1 MLAVD
6 RAIHGRVNTA
16 TAALVVRVG
25 DVEDQPPQFI
35 QAPPVTRIPEDIPV
49 NSGVLEGEC
58 PGLFLEPSR
67 FLRKVRGARESFE
80 RQTDDR
86 YIGESFEKVINMEG
100 ENIRS

>member
-1 MLAVD
+1 MD
-6 RAIHGRVNTA
+6 RAISGQVNTA

-58 PGLFLEPSR
+58 FGVVIWSSEIKTRSR
-67 FLRKVRGARESFE
+67 L
-80 RQTDDR
+80 TI
-86 YIGESFEKVINMEG
+86 Y
-100 ENIRS
+100 

>member
-1 MLAVD
+1 MWLKKSYLECDITFITCYALMGIGLTPQVLAVD
-6 RAIHGRVNTA
+6 RAISGQVNTA

-58 PGLFLEPSR
+58 FGL
-67 FLRKVRGARESFE
+67 V
-80 RQTDDR
+80 T
-86 YIGESFEKVINMEG
+86 
-100 ENIRS
+100 

>member
-1 MLAVD
+1 MWVKKSHLECGITFITCFALMSLRSTPQVLAVD
-6 RAIHGRVNTA
+6 RAISGQVNTA

-58 PGLFLEPSR
+58 LWL
-67 FLRKVRGARESFE
+67 V
-80 RQTDDR
+80 T
-86 YIGESFEKVINMEG
+86 
-100 ENIRS
+100 